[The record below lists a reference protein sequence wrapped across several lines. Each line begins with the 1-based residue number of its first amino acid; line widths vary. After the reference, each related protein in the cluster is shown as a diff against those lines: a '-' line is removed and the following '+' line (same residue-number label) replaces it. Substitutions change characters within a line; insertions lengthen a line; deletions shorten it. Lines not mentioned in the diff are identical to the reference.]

1 MPSCAFPSNHR
12 GTDHLGLSFSF
23 FTALFSP
30 KTLLETSTPLWPLPD
45 VLLFMSSCLIPSKAN
60 YAAARQRPL
69 AHPTLHLSHLLRI
82 LGPRRRRSTSTSW
95 ATPHLHLYPST
106 RRGSHRFSARSR
118 WTWRTSIKS
127 KSNTAVQ
134 AQARTA
140 RARGRAGGER
150 GDRRPEDGDTRLQRE
165 GRRRRTRGAW
175 TCASSAQGCR
185 WASAHATGTRSVR
198 IPWRGREWGAA

>member
-1 MPSCAFPSNHR
+1 MPSCALPSNHR

-106 RRGSHRFSARSR
+106 RRGRIDFLPGRGGHGVRASSRSR
-118 WTWRTSIKS
+118 IRRYKH
-127 KSNTAVQ
+127 KHE
-134 AQARTA
+134 R
-140 RARGRAGGER
+140 RALAAGREVNEGIGVLRMVTPDCRGRDGVDGHVGR
-150 GDRRPEDGDTRLQRE
+150 GRVRRLHRAVD
-165 GRRRRTRGAW
+165 GRRRMPRELAQFVFRGGGG
-175 TCASSAQGCR
+175 S
-185 WASAHATGTRSVR
+185 
-198 IPWRGREWGAA
+198 GAP